1 MKVYVIV
8 NTVNGKQ
15 YIGQTVQDLDKRLK
29 GHINKS
35 LRKTIIEDEQTAFHM
50 AIRKWGADVWEIF
63 ELCQCNSIEEL
74 NEMEILMISKYNT
87 YKGRGYN
94 SSEGGLGSIGYKHTD
109 DTKVKLSKASLG
121 RKMSKES
128 SEKKRKA
135 NIMFYSNPENAA
147 LRKAQIQDAFD
158 CKIYQYDEQMNLIK
172 IWPSIRECKRSGSP
186 GARYSLKTQKHS
198 KGYLYS
204 KEKLH

>member
-63 ELCQCNSIEEL
+63 ELCKCNSIEEL
-74 NEMEILMISKYNT
+74 NEMEVLMISKYNT
-87 YKGRGYN
+87 FKGRGYN
-94 SSEGGLGSIGYKHTD
+94 SSEGGLSSSGYKHSD
-109 DTKVKLSKASLG
+109 DAKHRSGTAWRGKKQPEYLLHNKSKSMSDWYKNPDNAST
-121 RKMSKES
+121 
-128 SEKKRKA
+128 
-135 NIMFYSNPENAA
+135 
-147 LRKAQIQDAFD
+147 RKAQIQDAFD
-158 CKIYQYDEQMNLIK
+158 SKVYQYDEHMNLVK
-172 IWPSIRECKRSGSP
+172 VWPSIRECKLSGAP
-186 GARYSLKTQKHS
+186 GSRYSLKTQKHS